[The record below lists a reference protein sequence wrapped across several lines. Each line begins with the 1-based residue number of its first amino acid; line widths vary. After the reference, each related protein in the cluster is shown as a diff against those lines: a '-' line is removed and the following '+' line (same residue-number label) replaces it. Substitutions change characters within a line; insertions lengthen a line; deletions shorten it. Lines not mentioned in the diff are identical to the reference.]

1 MQLLRVL
8 GIVGASTLGVARQ
21 AWGQETQPIAPYD
34 PVVCSEWTAKLRDS
48 IGTFRD
54 FRSLAEG
61 IGVGNLIDDGLAKP
75 IAMPLP
81 EGSDRCLST
90 LIASNP
96 ELRDSAEFL
105 PLRLRLLNT
114 NGDGRLDKR
123 EAEAKIK
130 GAKTEVDRKKN
141 AEAAAYAVVIARLSR
156 APENTQAVP
165 PAPEI
170 TVSPTPSPVAS
181 HLDETLRNAQEKS
194 RYFLIAGAA
203 LAAAVIGVLLSLKKI
218 VGTIPWRYALVKLF
232 PSQHE
237 RLLKAPR
244 RKALQT
250 IVRIRAAK
258 ASARK
263 RISKPATPEPI
274 KEIEKI
280 ETENTE
286 RV

>member
-96 ELRDSAEFL
+96 DLSDSAEFL

-130 GAKTEVDRKKN
+130 GAKTEVDSKKN

-156 APENTQAVP
+156 TPENKEAVP
-165 PAPEI
+165 SAPST
-170 TVSPTPSPVAS
+170 TVSSAPSPAAVQ
-181 HLDETLRNAQEKS
+181 LDETLRNAQEKN
-194 RYFLIAGAA
+194 RNFLIAGAA
-203 LAAAVIGVLLSLKKI
+203 IAAAAIGVLWLLKKI
-218 VGTIPWRYALVKLF
+218 VGTIPWRYALVKIF

-237 RLLKAPR
+237 RFLKAPR

-250 IVRIRAAK
+250 ITRIRAAK
-258 ASARK
+258 AGARQ
-263 RISKPATPEPI
+263 RIPKPVTPEPA
-274 KEIEKI
+274 KQIEKI
-280 ETENTE
+280 EPDNTE